1 MNRYIP
7 YSRQTIDTKDIK
19 HVTSALRRDL
29 ITTGSLTNE
38 FEKNFSKKTNVNFS
52 VSCNSG
58 TSAIHLALDAINLK
72 SKDKVVIPA
81 INFPAAAN
89 ISKLYDAQIFFADV
103 NPITGQM
110 EPKNLEEC
118 IKKNN
123 IKKLKVFFVM
133 HNGGHSNYSKDFFKL
148 KKKYNCYCIED
159 ACHALG
165 AKYSK
170 DKKDTIGNCRYSDIT
185 TFSFHPLK
193 SITTGEGGMV
203 STNKKNFY
211 IHMLKKRNHGFELKK
226 NKKNNYN
233 WKHVLNNTGFNF
245 RLNDFQCAL
254 GISQLNK
261 LEKFIKERNNIAKI
275 YLKKLN
281 ALNDYID
288 LPKNN
293 KFYSAW
299 HLFII
304 NFKLDKLKISREKI
318 IQQLYKSKILTQVHY
333 IPNYRHK
340 PFLIKKFG
348 KFPGAEKYFS
358 SCLSIPIY
366 PNLKSRDLSY
376 IIKNLRKILKKYK
389 KN

>member
-123 IKKLKVFFVM
+123 RIK
-133 HNGGHSNYSKDFFKL
+133 
-148 KKKYNCYCIED
+148 
-159 ACHALG
+159 
-165 AKYSK
+165 
-170 DKKDTIGNCRYSDIT
+170 
-185 TFSFHPLK
+185 
-193 SITTGEGGMV
+193 
-203 STNKKNFY
+203 
-211 IHMLKKRNHGFELKK
+211 
-226 NKKNNYN
+226 
-233 WKHVLNNTGFNF
+233 
-245 RLNDFQCAL
+245 
-254 GISQLNK
+254 
-261 LEKFIKERNNIAKI
+261 
-275 YLKKLN
+275 
-281 ALNDYID
+281 
-288 LPKNN
+288 
-293 KFYSAW
+293 
-299 HLFII
+299 
-304 NFKLDKLKISREKI
+304 
-318 IQQLYKSKILTQVHY
+318 
-333 IPNYRHK
+333 
-340 PFLIKKFG
+340 
-348 KFPGAEKYFS
+348 
-358 SCLSIPIY
+358 
-366 PNLKSRDLSY
+366 
-376 IIKNLRKILKKYK
+376 
-389 KN
+389 